1 MGQAKQRGNFEE
13 RKKQAETLAEKYDL
27 RPRNLKDT
35 IKELGLPDNT
45 SFNGYVVH
53 LPEPDEF
60 LAKFE
65 ENNMMIKRAYA
76 RTPILAKKFDDVE
89 EAIKIVNDL
98 DYHAQVCVLLETDSQ
113 LIIEG
118 VYDNDK
124 PPKK

>member
-1 MGQAKQRGNFEE
+1 MGILKSE
-13 RKKQAETLAEKYDL
+13 KKQAETLAEKYAL

-35 IKELGLPDNT
+35 IKELGLPENT

-60 LAKFE
+60 LATLE
-65 ENNMMIKRAYA
+65 ENNIMVRRAFA
-76 RTPILAKKFDDVE
+76 RTPTLAMNFDDVE
-89 EAIKIVNDL
+89 EAIKIVNGL
-98 DYHAQVCVLLETDSQ
+98 DYHAQVCALLETDSQ

-118 VYDNDK
+118 VYDNNK